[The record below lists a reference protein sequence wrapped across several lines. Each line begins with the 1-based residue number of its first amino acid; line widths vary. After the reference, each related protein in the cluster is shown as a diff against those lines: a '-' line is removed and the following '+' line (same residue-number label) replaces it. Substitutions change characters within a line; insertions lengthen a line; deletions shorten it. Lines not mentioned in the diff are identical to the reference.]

1 MYRIVA
7 HPVVFAALLASSLF
21 GVSSVSTAQAAPST
35 NAWVEDVVYVY
46 DMTSKID
53 KLDGSP
59 VWPVYKAAER
69 WDNDNPIDYRYTTKA
84 CPADAQCVTV
94 KQAELAA
101 PTVGVT
107 TIARVG
113 TDIKAVTVVLDTTFG
128 RTNSSAKRRNV
139 TCHELGHALGLKHR
153 TETTTCLTSNATS
166 KQYPDATD
174 IKNLNDTY

>member
-1 MYRIVA
+1 VYRIVA
-7 HPVVFAALLASSLF
+7 HLMVVVALLAPSSF
-21 GVSSVSTAQAAPST
+21 GVSGVITAQAATSS

-46 DMTSKID
+46 DMTTDID
-53 KLDGSP
+53 MKDGSP

-69 WDNDNPIDYRYTTKA
+69 WDNGNPIDYRYTTKA
-84 CPADAQCVTV
+84 CPADSHCVTV
-94 KQAELAA
+94 EQAELAA

-107 TIARVG
+107 TTARVG

-139 TCHELGHALGLKHR
+139 TCHELGHALGLTHR
-153 TETTTCLTSNATS
+153 SETTTCLTSNATS

-174 IKNLNDTY
+174 IKNLNDMY

>member
-7 HPVVFAALLASSLF
+7 HLMVFAALLASWLF
-21 GVSSVSTAQAAPST
+21 GVSGMGTAQATTTT
-35 NAWVEDVVYVY
+35 NAWAENVIYVY

-53 KLDGSP
+53 KKDGSP

-69 WDNDNPIDYRYTTKA
+69 WDNGNPVDYRYTTTG
-84 CPADAQCVTV
+84 CPADSQCVIV

-101 PTVGVT
+101 PAVGVT

-113 TDIKAVTVVLDTTFG
+113 TEIKSATIVLDTTFG
-128 RTNSSAKRRNV
+128 STNSSARRRNV

-153 TETTTCLTSNATS
+153 SETTTCLTSNVTS
-166 KQYPDATD
+166 KRYPDATD
-174 IKNLNDTY
+174 IKNLNDMY

>member
-1 MYRIVA
+1 MNRIVA
-7 HPVVFAALLASSLF
+7 HLMVFAALLASSLF
-21 GVSSVSTAQAAPST
+21 GVSGMTVAQAATST
-35 NAWVEDVVYVY
+35 NAWTDPVIYVY
-46 DMTSKID
+46 DMTSQID
-53 KLDGSP
+53 KKDGSP

-69 WDNDNPIDYRYTTKA
+69 WDNGSPVDYRYTTKE
-84 CPADAQCVTV
+84 CPAESQCVIV

-153 TETTTCLTSNATS
+153 SETSTCLTSNVTS
-166 KQYPDATD
+166 KRYPDATD
-174 IKNLNDTY
+174 IKNLNAMY